1 MDVLKDTY
9 NVLYVDDE
17 ENNLNAFKAA
27 LRRNYN
33 VYTALSG
40 IEGMEVLANNDI
52 HVVVTD
58 QRMPTMTGIQ
68 FLQRIPHEQENVRI
82 ILTAFSDMESIIE
95 GINRGEIYRYLTKPW
110 NRDELKITIDNA
122 IETVMLRRNNKH
134 LIRELQVYN
143 EHLEEKVATRTLEVQ
158 HQAKEIRVQSEEI
171 QSKAK
176 EIEEINDHLELLVKA
191 RTNELEKKSKAA
203 EESAFI
209 IAHELRAPV
218 ATVLGLIN
226 LIMKSELDEEVRTI
240 VTHLEASAEK
250 LNTVVRNITQAIE
263 RGDR

>member
-40 IEGMEVLANNDI
+40 IEGMEILADNDI

-82 ILTAFSDMESIIE
+82 ILTGFSDMESIIE

-143 EHLEEKVATRTLEVQ
+143 EHLEEKFVARTLEVQ
-158 HQAKEIRVQSEEI
+158 RQAKEIRDQSEEI

-176 EIEEINDHLELLVKA
+176 EIEEINDNLELLVKA

-218 ATVLGLIN
+218 ASVLGLIN
-226 LIMKSELDEEVRTI
+226 LIMKSELDEEVRRI
-240 VTHLEASAEK
+240 VTQLEVSAEK
-250 LNTVVRNITQAIE
+250 LNTVARNITQAIE

>member
-1 MDVLKDTY
+1 MDGLNDTY

-17 ENNLNAFKAA
+17 ENNLNTFKAA

-40 IEGMEVLANNDI
+40 IDGIEILENNDI

-58 QRMPTMTGIQ
+58 QRMPKMTGTQ
-68 FLQRIPHEQENVRI
+68 FLQRIPHDQENVRI
-82 ILTAFSDMESIIE
+82 ILTGFSDMESIIE
-95 GINRGEIYRYLTKPW
+95 GINKGEIYRYLTKPW
-110 NRDELKITIDNA
+110 NRDELKITIGNA
-122 IETVMLRRNNKH
+122 IETVMLRRKNKH

-143 EHLEEKVATRTLEVQ
+143 EHLEEKVAARTHEVQ
-158 HQAKEIRVQSEEI
+158 NQAKEIRVQSEEI
-171 QSKAK
+171 HSSVK
-176 EIEEINDHLELLVKA
+176 EIEEINNNLELLVKA
-191 RTNELEKKSKAA
+191 RTSDLEKKSKAA

-218 ATVLGLIN
+218 ASVLGLIN
-226 LIMKSELDEEVRTI
+226 LIMNSELNEDVRTI
-240 VTHLEASAEK
+240 VTHLEASAEN

>member
-40 IEGMEVLANNDI
+40 IDGIEILANNDI

-68 FLQRIPHEQENVRI
+68 FLQRIPDEQENVRI
-82 ILTAFSDMESIIE
+82 ILTGFSDMESIIE

-134 LIRELQVYN
+134 LIHELQVYN
-143 EHLEEKVATRTLEVQ
+143 EQLEEKVAARTLEVQ
-158 HQAKEIRVQSEEI
+158 RQAKEIRVQSEEI

-176 EIEEINDHLELLVKA
+176 EIEEINDNLESLVKA

-218 ATVLGLIN
+218 ASVLGLIN
-226 LIMKSELDEEVRTI
+226 LIMKSELNEEVRTI
-240 VTHLEASAEK
+240 VAHLEASAEK

>member
-1 MDVLKDTY
+1 
-9 NVLYVDDE
+9 
-17 ENNLNAFKAA
+17 
-27 LRRNYN
+27 
-33 VYTALSG
+33 
-40 IEGMEVLANNDI
+40 
-52 HVVVTD
+52 
-58 QRMPTMTGIQ
+58 
-68 FLQRIPHEQENVRI
+68 
-82 ILTAFSDMESIIE
+82 
-95 GINRGEIYRYLTKPW
+95 
-110 NRDELKITIDNA
+110 
-122 IETVMLRRNNKH
+122 MLRRNNKH

-218 ATVLGLIN
+218 ASVLGLIN
-226 LIMKSELDEEVRTI
+226 LIMKSELRRRGAD
-240 VTHLEASAEK
+240 
-250 LNTVVRNITQAIE
+250 NRNPPGSF
-263 RGDR
+263 R

>member
-1 MDVLKDTY
+1 MDVLRDTY

-40 IEGMEVLANNDI
+40 IDGIEILANNDI

-68 FLQRIPHEQENVRI
+68 FLQRIPNEQENVRI
-82 ILTAFSDMESIIE
+82 ILTGFSDMESIIE

-122 IETVMLRRNNKH
+122 IETVILRRNNKH
-134 LIRELQVYN
+134 LIHELQGYN
-143 EHLEEKVATRTLEVQ
+143 EHLEEKVAARTLEVQ
-158 HQAKEIRVQSEEI
+158 RQAKEIRAQSEEI

-176 EIEEINDHLELLVKA
+176 QIEEINNNLELLVKA

-218 ATVLGLIN
+218 ASVLGLIN
-226 LIMKSELDEEVRTI
+226 LIMKSELNEDVRTI
-240 VTHLEASAEK
+240 VDQLKASAEK
-250 LNTVVRNITQAIE
+250 LNAVVRNITQAIK